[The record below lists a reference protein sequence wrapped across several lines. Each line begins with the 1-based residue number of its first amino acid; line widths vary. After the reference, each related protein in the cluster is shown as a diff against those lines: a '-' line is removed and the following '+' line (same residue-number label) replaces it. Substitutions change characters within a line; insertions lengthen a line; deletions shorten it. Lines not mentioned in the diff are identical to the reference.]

1 MGVISI
7 DCTGRHEFRR
17 DQSPVSYFHDISEQH
32 IQNRDSDEEEVRDH
46 SDRDHVSD
54 SGGQC
59 DGLSARVRHTEQCQN
74 EDDQTSE
81 EERIRVAFDPGQ
93 CRPGWFSNH
102 IEQ

>member
-17 DQSPVSYFHDISEQH
+17 DQSPVSYFHDIQE
-32 IQNRDSDEEEVRDH
+32 QNRDSDEEEVRDH
-46 SDRDHVSD
+46 SDRDDVGHRD
-54 SGGQC
+54 GQC
-59 DGLSARVRHTEQCQN
+59 DGLTARVRHTEQCPH
-74 EDDQTSE
+74 EDDTTTE

>member
-17 DQSPVSYFHDISEQH
+17 DHSPSIDHSDISH
-32 IQNRDSDEEEVRDH
+32 TVRNRDSDEEEVRDH
-46 SDRDHVSD
+46 SKRDDVGHGD
-54 SGGQC
+54 GQC
-59 DGLSARVRHTEQCQN
+59 DGFAARVRHTEQRQ
-74 EDDQTSE
+74 DQDNAATE
-81 EERIRVAFDPGQ
+81 EERLRIAFDPGQ